1 MSAHRVQLFVTPW
14 TVVHLAP
21 VHGIIQTRIL
31 EWVAISSS
39 RDFPKPGF
47 KPASLV
53 SPALTGRFFTIVPP
67 GKPQVK
73 MVFLYYVT
81 FITIKKKGILKNI

>member
-14 TVVHLAP
+14 TVVHPAP

-47 KPASLV
+47 KPTSLV
-53 SPALTGRFFTIVPP
+53 SPALAGRSFMTEPP
-67 GKPQVK
+67 GKPK
-73 MVFLYYVT
+73 
-81 FITIKKKGILKNI
+81 